1 MLKRHTQT
9 PLYQGNTKMLPL
21 GTSPAHRLDWEVY
34 VKSLIVDPS
43 TPLAILE
50 SKENLSITTSWAGTR
65 QARSRRHTTSS
76 DEAT

>member
-43 TPLAILE
+43 TPPCNTGVKGKPVNYNQLGRYSPSPEPSAHDF
-50 SKENLSITTSWAGTR
+50 K
-65 QARSRRHTTSS
+65 
-76 DEAT
+76 